1 MLICLAAAGCSYAA
15 PTGDTAEAEHQCI
28 NFSSASCSDN
38 ELTLDVATCDV
49 VITSEEV
56 SEDVEVSK
64 LIVTIGNAYPG
75 YEAYVDFTIKNV
87 GDYHVHIE
95 SVPTDN
101 PNPEALSVDITDLTC
116 TTFGPGATVSGTV
129 TVGVLDGAEQKT
141 TYTFNITIEGEEV

>member
-87 GDYHVHIE
+87 GDYDVQIK
-95 SVPTDN
+95 SVTINN
-101 PNPEALSVDITDLTC
+101 PSPDAISVSITDLID
-116 TTFGPGATVSGTV
+116 TTLAPNETVDGKV

-141 TYTFNITIEGEEV
+141 TYTFNITIEGKEA